1 MTIFTTPGYPQ
12 ANSIANGGKIY
23 KYDDLTTLVTVAP
36 VNTQR
41 NQIMFHNPGPID
53 ILVGPVLAY
62 VTVAASA
69 PTTLTP
75 TTTNYGG
82 CFRVFANGGS
92 LTIQGECQGA
102 WQALTSDGSA
112 GKLTVMDS
120 NI

>member
-1 MTIFTTPGYPQ
+1 MPIWTSVGYPG
-12 ANSIANGGKIY
+12 ANSIANGGKVY
-23 KYDDLTTLVTVAP
+23 KYALTTLVPVAP
-36 VNTQR
+36 ANTQR
-41 NQIMFHNPGPID
+41 QQIMFHNPGVID
-53 ILVGPVLAY
+53 IFVGPVLAY
-62 VTVAASA
+62 ASLTATA

-75 TTTNYGG
+75 TTTNYQG